1 MLLPDAFKVVCDG
14 ADRQPP
20 DQGKVG
26 AEQDEDVW
34 LGGQTDEVEVPTE
47 TSEEFALTGPITLGP
62 SGD

>member
-1 MLLPDAFKVVCDG
+1 MLLPDACKVVCDG

-26 AEQDEDVW
+26 AEQDEGVW

-47 TSEEFALTGPITLGP
+47 NSKDSALTGPITLGT